1 MFVYLFIVDMK
12 GKIRVYCR
20 IRPLNEKESS
30 EREKQMLTTVDE
42 FTVEHPW
49 KDDKRKQHIYDRVFG
64 MRATQ
69 DDVFED
75 TKVLLICT
83 HVHVPFIHCHFV
95 AKTNL
100 AIL

>member
-1 MFVYLFIVDMK
+1 MK

-20 IRPLNEKESS
+20 IRPLNEKESL

-49 KDDKRKQHIYDRVFG
+49 KDDKRKQHIYDRVFD
-64 MRATQ
+64 MRASQ

-75 TKVLLICT
+75 TKVSLIHNYVHLPSILCYLLLRLISFFFNSIWCSQ
-83 HVHVPFIHCHFV
+83 
-95 AKTNL
+95 L
-100 AIL
+100 

>member
-1 MFVYLFIVDMK
+1 MK

-30 EREKQMLTTVDE
+30 EREKQMLATVDE

-49 KDDKRKQHIYDRVFG
+49 KDDKRKQHIYDRVFD
-64 MRATQ
+64 MRASQ

-75 TKVLLICT
+75 TKVLLHNT
-83 HVHVPFIHCHFV
+83 LRLPFIFCYFV
-95 AKTNL
+95 VETNIFFFNSIWCSRL
-100 AIL
+100 